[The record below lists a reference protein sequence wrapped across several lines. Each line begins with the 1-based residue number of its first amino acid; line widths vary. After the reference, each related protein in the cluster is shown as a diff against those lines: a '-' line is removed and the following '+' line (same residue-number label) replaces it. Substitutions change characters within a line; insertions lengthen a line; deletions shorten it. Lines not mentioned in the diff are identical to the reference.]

1 MRVALKY
8 IPDEDLPA
16 FFEMLSDKSL
26 TIQTGSIPLT
36 IDIDWAHE
44 RLLMQRKG
52 EVEGT
57 RFDRGLYEGDTLV
70 GMAGWFRNDD
80 GLIEIGYAIHRD
92 HRGKGY
98 ATKAASMV
106 LDMLRESGCAGPVY
120 AQYFQDNEAS
130 GSVLAK
136 LGFKQ
141 VRSTEGVS
149 AARIGSSPAWLMR
162 LDFIKEGE
170 QA

>member
-1 MRVALKY
+1 MAVALKY
-8 IPDEDLPA
+8 ITDEDLPA
-16 FFEMLSDKSL
+16 FFDMLSDQSL
-26 TIQTGSIPLT
+26 TIQTGSIPLA
-36 IDIDWAHE
+36 IDINWARE
-44 RLLMQRKG
+44 RLLMQRNG
-52 EVEGT
+52 EADGT

-98 ATKAASMV
+98 ATKAAGMV
-106 LDMLRESGCAGPVY
+106 VAVLRESGCTEPVY

-130 GSVLAK
+130 GRVLAK

-141 VRSTEGVS
+141 VRATEGVS
-149 AARIGSSPAWLMR
+149 AARIGSAPAWLVR
-162 LDFIKEGE
+162 LVEL
-170 QA
+170 Q